1 MVNSTA
7 KALTHKKMERSLPV
21 HGKKANESVN
31 KIGLNEESLKQSKS
45 VKINEKK
52 VLRLKMRNNLY
63 ETKSMN
69 HKRYY

>member
-1 MVNSTA
+1 MVSSMEKVFTRS
-7 KALTHKKMERSLPV
+7 KMELSLLV
-21 HGKKANESVN
+21 HGKTINEWVN

-52 VLRLKMRNNLY
+52 VIRLKMRNNLY